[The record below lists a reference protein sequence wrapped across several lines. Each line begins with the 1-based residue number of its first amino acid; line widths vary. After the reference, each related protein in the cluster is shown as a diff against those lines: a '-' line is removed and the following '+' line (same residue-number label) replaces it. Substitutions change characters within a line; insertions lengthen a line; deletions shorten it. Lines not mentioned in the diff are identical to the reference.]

1 MRFSIVV
8 VHHIRQFKKF
18 KLLSLKLVG
27 ARIPEQPNDAQR
39 APTNLCYYI
48 TRMAH
53 QRGHKDTYRVPP
65 AASGFEWIGGLASKL
80 AQKTLGLNTSVKQSG
95 GYITDPQ
102 NENMRRG
109 IANNTTFSDNRGG
122 SYDRSGQPGGG
133 RFVKIVPTFPKPQP
147 IKNMPPQL
155 AGYTDYARNEESART
170 GGKVQQN
177 TSGRRINVQGKPA
190 VGISIQDIK
199 SAQDF
204 FNTKSVYVNPLF
216 KDKYD
221 KIGNDPDSSDR
232 SRQPLIVPRDRQA
245 TLRAMSTGVNEWAQA
260 ASKYFDKPFVVGK
273 SPNYSLGS
281 PLTTNVNIYGA
292 EVGEAYTG
300 AVTLGGSQTP
310 GLKKAK
316 NVLKAPG
323 GENKITRAKALHKIM
338 TLNTDLNP
346 YDYGMTAGQ
355 WAATTTHEFGH
366 TMGLGHS
373 HNDPQGTTLNSE
385 MSYDAQDERATILP
399 ATLNAYRNV
408 INMNLGFTGA
418 EKLQKKRNKQDD
430 FFNNLG
436 FLNQYKY
443 NKSR

>member
-1 MRFSIVV
+1 MLNGTRQRLLVYHVV
-8 VHHIRQFKKF
+8 MASRKPKANDKKVNINSPW
-18 KLLSLKLVG
+18 LGS
-27 ARIPEQPNDAQR
+27 
-39 APTNLCYYI
+39 T
-48 TRMAH
+48 
-53 QRGHKDTYRVPP
+53 DTS
-65 AASGFEWIGGLASKL
+65 SGS
-80 AQKTLGLNTSVKQSG
+80 
-95 GYITDPQ
+95 
-102 NENMRRG
+102 
-109 IANNTTFSDNRGG
+109 NNTTFSDNRDG
-122 SYDRSGQPGGG
+122 SYDRSGQPGGR

-170 GGKVQQN
+170 GSKVQQN

-232 SRQPLIVPRDRQA
+232 SRKPLIVPRDRQA
-245 TLRAMSTGVNEWAQA
+245 TLRAISTGVNEWAQA

-273 SPNYSLGS
+273 SPNYSQGS
-281 PLTTNVNIYGA
+281 PLRTNVNIYGA
-292 EVGEAYTG
+292 EAGEAYAG

-316 NVLKAPG
+316 KVLKAPG
-323 GENKITRAKALHKIM
+323 GENKITRAKALQKNI

-430 FFNNLG
+430 AFRKLKN
-436 FLNQYKY
+436 LNQKY
-443 NKSR
+443 DKKK

>member
-1 MRFSIVV
+1 MLNGTRQRLLVYHVV
-8 VHHIRQFKKF
+8 MASRKPKANDKKVNINSPW
-18 KLLSLKLVG
+18 LGS
-27 ARIPEQPNDAQR
+27 
-39 APTNLCYYI
+39 T
-48 TRMAH
+48 
-53 QRGHKDTYRVPP
+53 DTS
-65 AASGFEWIGGLASKL
+65 SGS
-80 AQKTLGLNTSVKQSG
+80 
-95 GYITDPQ
+95 
-102 NENMRRG
+102 
-109 IANNTTFSDNRGG
+109 NNTTFSDNRDG
-122 SYDRSGQPGGG
+122 SYDRSGQPGGR

-232 SRQPLIVPRDRQA
+232 SRKPLIVPRDRQA
-245 TLRAMSTGVNEWAQA
+245 TLRAISTGVNEWAQA

-273 SPNYSLGS
+273 SPNYSQGS
-281 PLTTNVNIYGA
+281 PLRTNVNIYGA
-292 EVGEAYTG
+292 EAGEAYAG

-316 NVLKAPG
+316 KVLKAPG
-323 GENKITRAKALHKIM
+323 GENKITRAKALQKNI

-430 FFNNLG
+430 AFRKLKN
-436 FLNQYKY
+436 LNQKY
-443 NKSR
+443 DKKK

>member
-1 MRFSIVV
+1 MLNGTRQRLLVYHVV
-8 VHHIRQFKKF
+8 MASRKPKANDKKVNINSPW
-18 KLLSLKLVG
+18 LGS
-27 ARIPEQPNDAQR
+27 
-39 APTNLCYYI
+39 T
-48 TRMAH
+48 
-53 QRGHKDTYRVPP
+53 DTS
-65 AASGFEWIGGLASKL
+65 SGS
-80 AQKTLGLNTSVKQSG
+80 
-95 GYITDPQ
+95 
-102 NENMRRG
+102 
-109 IANNTTFSDNRGG
+109 NNTTFSDNRDG
-122 SYDRSGQPGGG
+122 SYDRSGQPGGR

-232 SRQPLIVPRDRQA
+232 SRKPLIVPRDRQA
-245 TLRAMSTGVNEWAQA
+245 TLRAISTGVNEWAQA

-273 SPNYSLGS
+273 SPNYSQGS
-281 PLTTNVNIYGA
+281 PLRTNVNIYGA
-292 EVGEAYTG
+292 EAGEAYAG

-316 NVLKAPG
+316 KVLKAPG
-323 GENKITRAKALHKIM
+323 GENKITRAKALQKNI

-346 YDYGMTAGQ
+346 YDYGMTSGQ

-430 FFNNLG
+430 AFRKLKN
-436 FLNQYKY
+436 LNQKY
-443 NKSR
+443 DKKK

>member
-1 MRFSIVV
+1 MLNGT
-8 VHHIRQFKKF
+8 RQRVLVYHTYMASRKPKANNKKVNINSAW
-18 KLLSLKLVG
+18 LGSTDTS
-27 ARIPEQPNDAQR
+27 ND
-39 APTNLCYYI
+39 
-48 TRMAH
+48 
-53 QRGHKDTYRVPP
+53 
-65 AASGFEWIGGLASKL
+65 S
-80 AQKTLGLNTSVKQSG
+80 
-95 GYITDPQ
+95 
-102 NENMRRG
+102 
-109 IANNTTFSDNRGG
+109 NNTTFSDNRGG
-122 SYDRSGQPGGG
+122 SYDRSGKPGGR

-155 AGYTDYARNEESART
+155 AGYTDYARKEEDARA
-170 GGKVQQN
+170 GGKAQQN

-245 TLRAMSTGVNEWAQA
+245 TLRAISTGVNEWAQA

-273 SPNYSLGS
+273 SPNYSQGS
-281 PLTTNVNIYGA
+281 PLRTNVNIFGA
-292 EVGEAYTG
+292 EVGEAYAG
-300 AVTLGGSQTP
+300 AVTLGGSRTP

-323 GENKITRAKALHKIM
+323 GENKITKAKALQKNI

-346 YDYGMTAGQ
+346 YDYEMYAGQ

-366 TMGLGHS
+366 TMGLGHP

-385 MSYDAQDERATILP
+385 MSYDAQDKRATILP

-430 FFNNLG
+430 AFRKLKN
-436 FLNQYKY
+436 LNQKY
-443 NKSR
+443 DKKK